1 MREKPLILLIDDED
15 KFLEIASVKLESG
28 GFEVVITHNVNEA
41 LSKAA
46 ELQPDV
52 ILSDIYMPPGPNGWQ
67 FALAVRKDPRIKDIK
82 FAFFT
87 SLRDPTME
95 LKPSERSQ
103 VLSELKDVPFFSK
116 IDDVDVLD
124 KKVRSLL

>member
-1 MREKPLILLIDDED
+1 
-15 KFLEIASVKLESG
+15 
-28 GFEVVITHNVNEA
+28 
-41 LSKAA
+41 
-46 ELQPDV
+46 
-52 ILSDIYMPPGPNGWQ
+52 LSDIYMPPGPNGWQ